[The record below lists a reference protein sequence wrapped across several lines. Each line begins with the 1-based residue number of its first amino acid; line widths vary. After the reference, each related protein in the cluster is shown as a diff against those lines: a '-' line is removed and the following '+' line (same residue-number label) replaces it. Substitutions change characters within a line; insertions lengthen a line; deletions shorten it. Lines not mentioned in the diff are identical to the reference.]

1 MRVCH
6 LACLAA
12 SGGSGVAFHLSQFG
26 VDRGE
31 KGLEPLDRV
40 GEDSA
45 CPGERRLPDLV
56 PGGRSSYLTAAVGAQ
71 RWATLVLFPGML
83 FG

>member
-1 MRVCH
+1 M
-6 LACLAA
+6 AA
-12 SGGSGVAFHLSQFG
+12 RSSSLKVVMTSKIRA
-26 VDRGE
+26 
-31 KGLEPLDRV
+31 
-40 GEDSA
+40 
-45 CPGERRLPDLV
+45 RLPDLV

>member
-1 MRVCH
+1 MTSKIR
-6 LACLAA
+6 A
-12 SGGSGVAFHLSQFG
+12 
-26 VDRGE
+26 
-31 KGLEPLDRV
+31 
-40 GEDSA
+40 
-45 CPGERRLPDLV
+45 RLPDLV